1 VEGFTQMTCVSHQII
16 VTLLLSGLLQ
26 VGCSSMNHTQAGAA
40 NGAGLGAVTGAIIGS
55 HTGDG
60 GVGALIGAATG
71 GLAGS
76 LIGNAE
82 DERVERDVAVAQA
95 HHEQKAR
102 AAIRNSDVLEMS
114 HNGVSDSVIMGSIR
128 SRGGAFDLHPQTLI
142 ALKQQGLSDPLIEFM
157 QSHNYV
163 PGSGPVVIKHR
174 APSVG
179 PAVVYVRPRPRPRP
193 VRSRVG
199 LHGHFHF

>member
-1 VEGFTQMTCVSHQII
+1 MNCLSHKVVLI
-16 VTLLLSGLLQ
+16 LSLSGLIQ

-55 HTGDG
+55 HSGEG
-60 GVGALIGAATG
+60 GAGALIGAAAG

-82 DERVERDVAVAQA
+82 DVREERDVAVAQA
-95 HHEQKAR
+95 QFERQAR
-102 AAIRNSDVLEMS
+102 SAIRNSDVLEMS
-114 HNGVSDSVIMGSIR
+114 HNGVSDSVIMGAIR
-128 SRGGAFDLHPQTLI
+128 SKGGSFDLSPQTLI
-142 ALKQQGLSDPLIEFM
+142 ALKQQGLSDPLLEFM

-163 PGSGPVVIKHR
+163 TGSQPVVIKHR
-174 APSVG
+174 PAPG
-179 PAVVYVRPRPRPRP
+179 PAVVYVSPRPRPRRP
-193 VRSRVG
+193 VHRRMG

>member
-1 VEGFTQMTCVSHQII
+1 MPCLSRKILI
-16 VTLLLSGLLQ
+16 VFLLSGLLQ
-26 VGCSSMNHTQAGAA
+26 VGCSSMNHTQAGAI
-40 NGAGLGAVTGAIIGS
+40 NGAGLGAVAGAIVGGPS
-55 HTGDG
+55 GDG
-60 GVGALIGAATG
+60 GAGALIGAATG
-71 GLAGS
+71 GLVGS

-82 DERVERDVAVAQA
+82 DEREDRAVAHAQA
-95 HHEQKAR
+95 QYEQKAQ

-142 ALKQQGLSDPLIEFM
+142 ALKQQGLSDPLLEFM

-163 PGSGPVVIKHR
+163 PASERVVIKHR
-174 APSVG
+174 PARVSGG
-179 PAVVYVRPRPRPRP
+179 PAVVYVTPRPRPRRP
-193 VRSRVG
+193 VRSRMG

>member
-1 VEGFTQMTCVSHQII
+1 MTCVSHQI
-16 VTLLLSGLLQ
+16 VLTFLLSGLLQ

-40 NGAGLGAVTGAIIGS
+40 NGAGIGAVTGAIIGS

-142 ALKQQGLSDPLIEFM
+142 ALKQQGLSDPLLEFM

-163 PGSGPVVIKHR
+163 PASEAVVIKHR
-174 APSVG
+174 PARVVGG
-179 PAVVYVRPRPRPRP
+179 PAVVYVTPRPRPRRP
-193 VRSRVG
+193 VRTRMG